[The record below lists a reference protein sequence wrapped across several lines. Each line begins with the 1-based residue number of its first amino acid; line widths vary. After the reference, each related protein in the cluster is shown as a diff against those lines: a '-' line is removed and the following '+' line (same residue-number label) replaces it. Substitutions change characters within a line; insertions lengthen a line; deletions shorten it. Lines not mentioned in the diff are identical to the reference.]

1 MKRAAPLFWLL
12 SVLLFA
18 CDAGFQSCLK
28 KSEALHVVSTS
39 RLSIPL
45 QEDKT
50 LVYSDTPVQNALKS
64 DPFLHLYLIETKKKI
79 RHPFKINRYLP
90 NKELAS
96 ISREI
101 ICGKIV
107 QKQEGLDRLARFSK
121 RIFIPSII
129 LNGCCELVAIGTSRG
144 IVQKSYIEHFVQN
157 GARYGDLGVRIK
169 RCRNGFVVAS
179 VDPFV
184 KTPFK
189 VGDRLLALNTKMPK
203 DLSQL
208 KQAILFA
215 SPGSICRV
223 KLLRCKRKLSFNAK
237 VYPRKGGGYLSDTFL
252 ERLGVYVD
260 EKLRVKRSVFAKIHK
275 NDRIKVID
283 GHRVYT
289 QKDVRHWLSKLKGEH
304 FLIGLE
310 RKGLDIFIPL
320 SKISKD

>member
-1 MKRAAPLFWLL
+1 MRKAALLLWLL
-12 SVLLFA
+12 PALLFA
-18 CDAGFQSCLK
+18 CDAGFKSCLK
-28 KSEALHVVSTS
+28 KVEALDVVSTS
-39 RLSIPL
+39 QLSIPL
-45 QEDKT
+45 QGNKK
-50 LVYSDTPVQNALKS
+50 LLYSDTPVQNALKN
-64 DPFLHLYLIETKKKI
+64 DPFLHLYLVETKKKI

-96 ISREI
+96 IHKEI

-107 QKQEGLDRLARFSK
+107 QKQEGLERFARFSK
-121 RIFIPSII
+121 RIFIPSVI

-144 IVQKSYIEHFVQN
+144 IIQKPFIEHFLKN
-157 GARYGDLGVRIK
+157 GARYGDLGIRLK
-169 RCRNGFVVAS
+169 RCKDGFVVAS

-189 VGDRLLALNTKMPK
+189 VGDRLLTINAKMPTE
-203 DLSQL
+203 LSQL
-208 KQAILFA
+208 KQAILFT
-215 SPGSICRV
+215 PPDSICRV
-223 KLLRCKRKLSFNAK
+223 ELLRCKRKLSLNAK

-260 EKLRVKRSVFAKIHK
+260 EKLRVKRSTFEKIHK

-283 GHRVYT
+283 GHRVST
-289 QKDVRHWLSKLKGEH
+289 QKDVRHWLSKVKNEH